1 MRPSS
6 RCAGHRRELARR
18 VCVLI
23 PNRSREAVENALSD
37 IRIARARPASRT
49 REDTARC
56 PRDPHGAAQGV
67 REMNEQLQRPGP
79 GSIEDVRAEAA
90 AAKARLAELAA
101 EVGFTLEEQ
110 KIFVIEFEAAISK
123 AEPSLLDD
131 EKFGKPVHLWRLQTA
146 LSDCKLSPVAS
157 ADVQDVA
164 AKINRAVGRWYVRD
178 QLSSVARARAEDKR
192 AREIRLHAV
201 KLARLLSKQDGLL
214 AASLEG
220 CFDRLP
226 PPRDDDNKRA
236 LRKRL
241 TSPFELRPSLIQLA
255 QGAKLYYTRG
265 PRAGLPTAPKEKV
278 RSPMQMFIRDLAPC
292 FTALFDKRASVTRV
306 SACNKGGA
314 FPDFVRAVARR
325 WQLEPPSVEA
335 IAQAL
340 RSD

>member
-1 MRPSS
+1 MDDAPYSLQF
-6 RCAGHRRELARR
+6 CLLQA
-18 VCVLI
+18 
-23 PNRSREAVENALSD
+23 AL
-37 IRIARARPASRT
+37 RACGLP
-49 REDTARC
+49 
-56 PRDPHGAAQGV
+56 
-67 REMNEQLQRPGP
+67 
-79 GSIEDVRAEAA
+79 
-90 AAKARLAELAA
+90 
-101 EVGFTLEEQ
+101 
-110 KIFVIEFEAAISK
+110 
-123 AEPSLLDD
+123 
-131 EKFGKPVHLWRLQTA
+131 
-146 LSDCKLSPVAS
+146 PVAS
-157 ADVQDVA
+157 ADVQGIA
-164 AKINRAVGRWYVRD
+164 AKIAGAERRFRVREQLTSVKRAKDEVK
-178 QLSSVARARAEDKR
+178 RARAEDKR

-220 CFDRLP
+220 YFDRLP
-226 PPRDDDNKRA
+226 PPQDDDNKRA

-265 PRAGLPTAPKEKV
+265 PRAGLPTAPKEKG
-278 RSPMQMFIRDLAPC
+278 RSPMRLFIRDLAPC